1 MAQKYETE
9 ISCDGQMEISD
20 VQSVDTEEQGQLP
33 AHLWSEADFL
43 ASIPAR
49 FRNDLDVLEMAANFR
64 R

>member
-1 MAQKYETE
+1 MAQENETE
-9 ISCDGQMEISD
+9 ILHDGQMKIAD
-20 VQSVDTEEQGQLP
+20 VRSVNSQEQGQLP

-49 FRNDLDVLEMAANFR
+49 FRNDPDVLEMAGHFR